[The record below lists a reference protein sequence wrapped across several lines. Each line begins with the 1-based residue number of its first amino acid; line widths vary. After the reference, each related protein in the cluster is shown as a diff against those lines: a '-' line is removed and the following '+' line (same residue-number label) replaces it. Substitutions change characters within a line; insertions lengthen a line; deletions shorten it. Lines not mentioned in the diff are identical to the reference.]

1 MTNNVSSEAVTPSR
15 RRNGCARLCLAVM
28 AYWLALGPAAGAEVI
43 EPRAEMWPP
52 VVGATEIV
60 ISDELSGF
68 GLRGFDPVTFF
79 VDDAPQPGLHRQ
91 ELIWNGVAWR
101 FASAANR
108 EAFRRDPEV
117 YTPRLGG
124 HDPVAAAE
132 GRLVA
137 AEPTRFATRDGRL
150 YLFRS
155 EASRRR
161 FLADGSIAR
170 RAETQWHEL
179 KRDLVRF

>member
-1 MTNNVSSEAVTPSR
+1 MTNNVSSEAVVRPRPS
-15 RRNGCARLCLAVM
+15 GCAQVCLAVG
-28 AYWLALGPAAGAEVI
+28 AFWLALGAAAAAELSD
-43 EPRAEMWPP
+43 PRTDPWPP

-60 ISDELSGF
+60 VSDELSGF

-117 YTPRLGG
+117 YTPRIGG

-132 GRLVA
+132 GRLVP

-161 FLADGSIAR
+161 FLADGSIVR
-170 RAETQWHEL
+170 RAEARWQEL